1 MGRIIWH
8 FRRIEGNQ
16 ICIPEEFPYFWFS
29 NQINCNQM
37 DYLLELNG
45 VVKDYGGF
53 RAVDQVGFNVPKSCI
68 VGLLGP
74 NGAGKTSLIRIITGI
89 TQADSGQI
97 LLNDQNIYK
106 IQDPSIGYMP
116 EERGLYK
123 KMKVGEQLVF
133 LARLRGLRKED
144 AERSVVSWMKK
155 FEIESWW
162 TKKVEELSKGMS
174 QKVQF
179 IATVSHNP
187 KLIIL
192 DEPFSGLDPINTN
205 LIKDEIIRLKNEG
218 ASILFS
224 THRME
229 QVEEMCEHI
238 ILINKGKVV
247 LNGEVQAVRN
257 QFKEHLFDVELESEY
272 SPPEHE
278 DFEWIPVSP
287 KRLHVRLLGE
297 KTSNDI
303 LHYLI
308 QQGKSVV
315 SFRELLPSFNEIFI
329 KTVKEKSHE

>member
-1 MGRIIWH
+1 
-8 FRRIEGNQ
+8 
-16 ICIPEEFPYFWFS
+16 
-29 NQINCNQM
+29 M
-37 DYLLELNG
+37 DMESLLELNQ
-45 VVKDYGGF
+45 VVKDYGGVK
-53 RAVDQVGFNVPKSCI
+53 AVDHVSFSVPKSCI

-89 TQADSGQI
+89 TQADSGNI
-97 LLNDQNIYK
+97 LLHGNNIYK

-133 LARLRGLRKED
+133 LTRLRGLSKED
-144 AERSVVSWMKK
+144 AERSVVGWMKK

-162 TKKVEELSKGMS
+162 NKKIEELSKGMS

-179 IATVSHNP
+179 IATVSHRP
-187 KLIIL
+187 RLIIL

-205 LIKDEIIRLKNEG
+205 LIKEEIIRLKNEG

-257 QFKEHLFDVELESEY
+257 EFKENLFEVNVENEF
-272 SPPEHE
+272 SPAPHPG
-278 DFEWIPVSP
+278 FEFIPVNARTFHIRIAPQHNSNE
-287 KRLHVRLLGE
+287 LLQ
-297 KTSNDI
+297 
-303 LHYLI
+303 YMI
-308 QQGKSVV
+308 QQGAVIV
-315 SFRELLPSFNEIFI
+315 SFNELLPSFNEIFI
-329 KTVKEKSHE
+329 KTVNEKSHE